1 MNTTAEII
9 NAGINRGDAESV
21 TTAKAFDQGKV
32 LHDLKHYLPSQTP
45 IKDFIHHNSLHAFQ
59 HMKFYPAIFKAAK
72 IFGYQVTLE
81 LKDFRKMY
89 EQGRIRKEV
98 VERLVVEK
106 KGTEDAGEWMEK
118 LLHQSYDT
126 HNEPRI
132 GKLRDH
138 WKSYYGF
145 DMDNA
150 VHPLLFRILTS
161 YLDQGISLW
170 KFPVHPDGLIASLS
184 AIEKNGLSSFFKNKR
199 SRQLLLNPQVDIK
212 SLLEIIVGEEA
223 YFEQYLFDQQF
234 AHPGW
239 SGIVSA
245 VEEAP
250 HTLLDDRNISL
261 QELIILEL
269 LLEIDSLDSALGKKW
284 QPLSTITNQAPVD
297 LFADVPLTE
306 LQEVLMLWQDA
317 FEWSYYDEVL
327 AGMQKTVSGKNRQL
341 NGHSR
346 DADIQKSFQAIFC
359 IDERECSLRRH
370 LELVDP
376 TAETL
381 GSPGFFGAEF
391 YFQPQGGRFYEKLCP
406 APVTPKY
413 LIKEYEVKKIKKH
426 EFLYTRATHTLAG
439 GFITSITLGFMS
451 AVKLVQHLFSPK
463 MSPAISNAFG
473 HMHNDSKLTI
483 ENTDPGNIEN
493 GLQVGFTIEEMA
505 TRVEGTLRGIG
516 LVRDF
521 APLIYVVAHGSSS
534 ANNPHHSA
542 HDCGACSGRPGS
554 VNARVFA
561 FMANHPSV
569 RAILKDKG
577 ISIPARTQFIGSLHD
592 TAADQVE
599 FYDESGMNEQNSALH
614 SRNREIFEN
623 ALDLNARERS
633 RRFASIN
640 TQQPIKKI
648 RKAIHNRSVS
658 LFEPRPELGHG
669 TNTLC
674 IVGRRDLTKGLFLDR
689 RAFLNSYDPSTD
701 PEGKILTAVMRPIGL
716 VCGGINLEY
725 YFSRVDN
732 YKLGAGTKLPHN
744 VVGLVGVANSSDG
757 DLRPGLP
764 LQMIE
769 VHDPVRLLVIV
780 EHSPEIV
787 LKAITSA
794 PEIFEWYNNEWV
806 HIMAVEPGTGRYYY
820 FRDGSFQPYEPVIP
834 GVDHCHDLHTLV
846 RSAKE
851 METNHIVDATKENL
865 PVYTYN

>member
-9 NAGINRGDAESV
+9 NTGINRGDAEGV
-21 TTAKAFDQGKV
+21 TTAMTFDQVKV
-32 LHDLKHYLPSQTP
+32 LHELKHYLPSQTP

-81 LKDFRKMY
+81 LKDFRRMY
-89 EQGRIRKEV
+89 EHGRIRKEV
-98 VERLVVEK
+98 LERLVVKK
-106 KGTEDAGEWMEK
+106 KGTIHAGEWMEK

-126 HNEPRI
+126 HNEPRV
-132 GKLRDH
+132 GKLREN

-184 AIEKNGLSSFFKNKR
+184 AIEKNGLSSFFINKR
-199 SRQLLLNPQVDIK
+199 SRQLLLNHRVDIK

-239 SGIVSA
+239 SGMVSA

-250 HTLLDDRNISL
+250 HTLLDGRKISL
-261 QELIILEL
+261 EELIILEL
-269 LLEIDSLDSALGKKW
+269 LLEIDALDSALGKKW
-284 QPLSTITNQAPVD
+284 QPLSTISNNAPVD
-297 LFADVPLTE
+297 LFADVTLTE

-327 AGMQKTVSGKNRQL
+327 AGMQKTVSGKSRQL
-341 NGHSR
+341 NGHSP
-346 DADIQKSFQAIFC
+346 DAEIQKSFQAIFC
-359 IDERECSLRRH
+359 IDERECSIRRH

-413 LIKEYEVKKIKKH
+413 LVKEYEVKKVRKH
-426 EFLYTRATHTLAG
+426 EFLYTPATHTLAG
-439 GFITSITLGFMS
+439 GFITAITLGFMS
-451 AVKLVQHLFSPK
+451 AVKLVQHLFRPK

-561 FMANHPSV
+561 HMANHPSV
-569 RAILKDKG
+569 RATLKEKG
-577 ISIPARTQFIGSLHD
+577 ISIPARTQFVGSLHD

-599 FYDESGMNEQNSALH
+599 FYDESGINEQNSALH

-769 VHDPVRLLVIV
+769 VHDPVRLLVVV

-820 FRDGSFQPYEPVIP
+820 FRDGSFQPYEPVISE
-834 GVDHCHDLHTLV
+834 VDHCHDLHTLV

-851 METNHIVDATKENL
+851 MESNHIVDATKENL

>member
-1 MNTTAEII
+1 
-9 NAGINRGDAESV
+9 
-21 TTAKAFDQGKV
+21 
-32 LHDLKHYLPSQTP
+32 
-45 IKDFIHHNSLHAFQ
+45 
-59 HMKFYPAIFKAAK
+59 
-72 IFGYQVTLE
+72 
-81 LKDFRKMY
+81 
-89 EQGRIRKEV
+89 
-98 VERLVVEK
+98 
-106 KGTEDAGEWMEK
+106 
-118 LLHQSYDT
+118 
-126 HNEPRI
+126 
-132 GKLRDH
+132 
-138 WKSYYGF
+138 
-145 DMDNA
+145 
-150 VHPLLFRILTS
+150 
-161 YLDQGISLW
+161 
-170 KFPVHPDGLIASLS
+170 
-184 AIEKNGLSSFFKNKR
+184 
-199 SRQLLLNPQVDIK
+199 
-212 SLLEIIVGEEA
+212 
-223 YFEQYLFDQQF
+223 
-234 AHPGW
+234 
-239 SGIVSA
+239 
-245 VEEAP
+245 
-250 HTLLDDRNISL
+250 
-261 QELIILEL
+261 
-269 LLEIDSLDSALGKKW
+269 
-284 QPLSTITNQAPVD
+284 
-297 LFADVPLTE
+297 
-306 LQEVLMLWQDA
+306 
-317 FEWSYYDEVL
+317 
-327 AGMQKTVSGKNRQL
+327 
-341 NGHSR
+341 
-346 DADIQKSFQAIFC
+346 
-359 IDERECSLRRH
+359 
-370 LELVDP
+370 
-376 TAETL
+376 
-381 GSPGFFGAEF
+381 
-391 YFQPQGGRFYEKLCP
+391 
-406 APVTPKY
+406 
-413 LIKEYEVKKIKKH
+413 
-426 EFLYTRATHTLAG
+426 
-439 GFITSITLGFMS
+439 MS

-483 ENTDPGNIEN
+483 ENTHPGNIEN

-516 LVRDF
+516 LIRDF

-561 FMANHPSV
+561 YMANHPSV
-569 RAILKDKG
+569 RAILKEKG
-577 ISIPARTQFIGSLHD
+577 ISIPPPTQFVGSLHD

-599 FYDESGMNEQNSALH
+599 FYDESVINEQNSALH

-769 VHDPVRLLVIV
+769 VHDPVRLLVVV
-780 EHSPEIV
+780 EHFPEIV

-820 FRDGSFQPYEPVIP
+820 FRDGSFQPYEPVITE
-834 GVDHCHDLHTLV
+834 VDHCHDLHTLV